1 MRRVGLVVVSAGLV
15 AGVLAGCSSGG
26 ESAGDALLSSGAAD
40 TAGLAQRAG
49 EPLAAKEADQAA
61 GSGAAQRDSSNP
73 APTQEARSER
83 EVSAEQLAPRKL
95 ARTARISLR
104 VKNVA
109 RAAQQAR
116 DIASAAGG
124 YTGSERSREKS
135 ARLTLTVPA
144 RELDAVL
151 DDLEGLGT
159 RVGRD
164 VSVKDVTDSVVDVN
178 SRVKSQRR
186 SIERSREL
194 FDQARTISEIIR
206 VEQRLAAR
214 EAELESLLARQK
226 KLADQVQMS
235 PVTVSIMREKAQIA
249 KDDDERPAGFVAGL
263 AGGWDAFVTVLAAG
277 ATALGAAAPFLLAFG
292 IPAVALIW
300 LLRRRR
306 PRPEPVEPDAA

>member
-1 MRRVGLVVVSAGLV
+1 MRKFWLVVVSAGLV
-15 AGVLAGCSSGG
+15 AGVLVGCSSGG
-26 ESAGDALLSSGAAD
+26 ESTGDALRPSGAGKAD
-40 TAGLAQRAG
+40 LARKAG
-49 EPLAAKEADQAA
+49 EPAAAKDTESLSA
-61 GSGAAQRDSSNP
+61 GGARRDSVKPVP
-73 APTQEARSER
+73 AQDARTER

-95 ARTARISLR
+95 TRTARMSLR

-109 RAAQQAR
+109 RAAEEAR

-194 FDQARTISEIIR
+194 FDQARTINEIIR

-226 KLADQVQMS
+226 KLADQVQMT
-235 PVTVSIMREKAQIA
+235 PVTVTILREKAEIA
-249 KDDDERPAGFVAGL
+249 KDDDEDRPAGFAAGL
-263 AGGWDAFVTVLAAG
+263 AGGWDAFVTVLAGG
-277 ATALGAAAPFLLAFG
+277 ATAIGAAAPFLLAFG
-292 IPAVALIW
+292 VPAVALIW

-306 PRPEPVEPDAA
+306 PRPEPVEPGAA

>member
-1 MRRVGLVVVSAGLV
+1 MRRFGLVVVSAGLV

-26 ESAGDALLSSGAAD
+26 ESAGDAPRPSGAGTAD
-40 TAGLAQRAG
+40 LARKAS
-49 EPLAAKEADQAA
+49 EPAAAKDSQALSA
-61 GSGAAQRDSSNP
+61 GGARRDSVKPVP
-73 APTQEARSER
+73 AQEARTER

-95 ARTARISLR
+95 TRTARMSLR

-109 RAAQQAR
+109 RAAEEAR

-194 FDQARTISEIIR
+194 FDQARTINEIIR

-226 KLADQVQMS
+226 KLADQVQMT
-235 PVTVSIMREKAQIA
+235 PVTVTILREKAEIA
-249 KDDDERPAGFVAGL
+249 KDDDEDRPAGFAAGL
-263 AGGWDAFVTVLAAG
+263 AGGWDAFVTVLAGG

-306 PRPEPVEPDAA
+306 PRPEPVEPGAA